1 MPPPNAESA
10 RWFAEEVQPHESD
23 LRAYLHRHF
32 PTIADPDDLV
42 QETYIRVFRAHILGK
57 INEARPY
64 LFVTARNAALDLCRR
79 NQRTPISAVVESEH
93 LSVVL
98 DEPDAAETPSH
109 EQKLSVLLEAIDTLP
124 KRCRVVLKLR
134 KLRGWS
140 HKDIAMKL
148 GISEHTVNAQIAKG
162 VVRCR
167 AYLLAR
173 GILTSGNR

>member
-23 LRAYLHRHF
+23 LRAYLRHHF
-32 PTIADPDDLV
+32 PTIADTDDLV

-79 NQRTPISAVVESEH
+79 NHRTPIHPVVEPER
-93 LSVVL
+93 LSVAM
-98 DEPDAAETPSH
+98 DEPDSAESLSH
-109 EQKLSVLLEAIDTLP
+109 EQKLSLLLEAIETLP

-140 HKDIAMKL
+140 HREIAVKL

-167 AYLLAR
+167 AYFLAR
-173 GILTSGNR
+173 GILSSGNR